1 MDLKSLCERARR
13 SRTALSVMPAQEKNR
28 MLEIMANALLKE
40 SARIL
45 EANRVDVEQ
54 VEGKPAHFIDRLTLN
69 EKRIATMADGLR
81 ELIKLP
87 DPVGEVIES
96 WQNYRGLEIKKVRVP
111 LGTIGIIYEARPNV
125 TADAIGLCVKS
136 GNAVILRG
144 SKDAINSNK
153 AIVKAVS
160 DALEREGFDSGCI
173 GLVEDTSRE
182 SAGEMM
188 RAVGLIDVLIPR
200 GGKGL
205 IETVVKNSQVPVI
218 ETGAGNCHV
227 YVERSADLDMAEK
240 IILNAKLSRPSVCN
254 AAESLLVDEA
264 IAGVFLPRILS
275 KLAEKG
281 VEIRGCER
289 TRAIFPQAFE
299 AAEEDMYAEYNDL
312 IISVK
317 MVSGVEQAIAH
328 IEKYSTHHSDAIVS
342 SSEEAIEKFFAGVD
356 SAAVYA
362 NASTRFTDGFE
373 FGFGAEMGISTQKL
387 HARGPMGLRELTS
400 YKYIVRGSG
409 QTRG

>member
-1 MDLKSLCERARR
+1 
-13 SRTALSVMPAQEKNR
+13 
-28 MLEIMANALLKE
+28 MA
-40 SARIL
+40 
-45 EANRVDVEQ
+45 
-54 VEGKPAHFIDRLTLN
+54 EGI
-69 EKRIATMADGLR
+69 R

-87 DPVGEVIES
+87 DPIGVVLDS
-96 WQNYRGLEIKKVRVP
+96 WQNHCGLEIKRVRVP

-125 TADAIGLCVKS
+125 TADAIGLCIKS

-153 AIVKAVS
+153 AIVKVIS
-160 DALEREGFDSGCI
+160 DALEKEGFDSGCI

-182 SAGEMM
+182 SAAELM

-205 IETVVKNSQVPVI
+205 IESVVRNSQVPVI

-254 AAESLLVDEA
+254 AAESLLVDEE
-264 IAGVFLPRILS
+264 IAGEFLPGILS
-275 KLAEKG
+275 KLEEKG
-281 VEIRGCER
+281 VQVRGCGL
-289 TRAIFPQAFE
+289 TRKVYPKALE
-299 AAEEDMYAEYNDL
+299 ASEEDMYAEYNDL

-317 MVSGVEQAIAH
+317 VVKGVDEAIAH

-342 SSEEAIEKFFAGVD
+342 RSEEAIEKFFAGVD

-387 HARGPMGLRELTS
+387 HARGPMGLKELTS
-400 YKYIVRGSG
+400 YKYIVRGNG

>member
-1 MDLKSLCERARR
+1 MDLKSLCERAKR
-13 SRTALSVMPAQEKNR
+13 SRAALSVMPAEKKNR
-28 MLEIMANALLKE
+28 MLEIMADALIKE
-40 SARIL
+40 SAGIL
-45 EANRVDVEQ
+45 EANRADVEQ
-54 VEGKPAHFIDRLTLN
+54 AQDKPAHFIDRLTLN
-69 EKRIATMADGLR
+69 EKRIAAMAEGLR
-81 ELIKLP
+81 ELVKLP

-96 WQNYRGLEIKKVRVP
+96 WQNYCGLEIKKVRVP

-153 AIVKAVS
+153 AIVKAAS

-188 RAVGLIDVLIPR
+188 RAVGMIDVLIPR

-205 IETVVKNSQVPVI
+205 IESVVRNSQVPVI

-227 YVERSADLDMAEK
+227 YVEATADFDMAEK

-254 AAESLLVDEA
+254 AAESLLVDED
-264 IAGVFLPRILS
+264 IAGKFLPRILS

-281 VEIRGCER
+281 VEIRGCEK
-289 TRAIFPQAFE
+289 TRQFYPQALE
-299 AAEEDMYAEYNDL
+299 ATEEDMYAEYNDL

-317 MVSGVEQAIAH
+317 VVSGVGEAIAH

-342 SSEEAIEKFFAGVD
+342 SSEEAISRFFAGVD

-373 FGFGAEMGISTQKL
+373 YGFGAEMGISTQKL

-400 YKYIVRGSG
+400 YKYIIRGNG

>member
-1 MDLKSLCERARR
+1 MDLKALCERAKR
-13 SRTALSVMPAQEKNR
+13 SRAALGVMPSQRKNR
-28 MLEIMANALLKE
+28 MLEVMADALIESSAKLLEENAKD
-40 SARIL
+40 I
-45 EANRVDVEQ
+45 EQ
-54 VEGKPAHFIDRLTLN
+54 AADKPQHFIDRLTLN
-69 EKRIATMADGLR
+69 EKRIAAMAEGIR

-87 DPVGEVIES
+87 DPIGELLES
-96 WQNYRGLEIKKVRVP
+96 WKNYRGLEIEKVRVP

-153 AIVKAVS
+153 AIIKVLS

-182 SAGEMM
+182 SANEMM

-205 IETVVKNSQVPVI
+205 IESVVRNSQVPVI

-227 YVERSADLDMAEK
+227 YVEKSADFDMAER

-254 AAESLLVDEA
+254 AAESLLVDEE
-264 IAGVFLPRILS
+264 ISKEFLPRMLS
-275 KLAEKG
+275 ALSDEG

-289 TRAIFPQAFE
+289 TRRIFPQAVE
-299 AAEEDMYAEYNDL
+299 ATDEDMYAEYNAL
-312 IISVK
+312 IMSVK
-317 MVSGVEQAIAH
+317 VVKDVDEAISH

-342 SSEEAIEKFFAGVD
+342 ASEEAIQKFFAGVD

-387 HARGPMGLRELTS
+387 HARGPMGLKELTS
-400 YKYIVRGSG
+400 YKYTVRGNG